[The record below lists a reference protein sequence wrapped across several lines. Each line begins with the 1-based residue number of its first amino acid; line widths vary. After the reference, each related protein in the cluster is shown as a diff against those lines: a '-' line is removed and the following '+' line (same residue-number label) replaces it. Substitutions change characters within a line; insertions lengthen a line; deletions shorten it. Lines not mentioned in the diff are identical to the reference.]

1 LDAKVRLSVQPVKV
15 NLDQDTA
22 FHLFTF
28 FTELSQLSIQDE
40 PVYRDSSPTSQLQDE
55 NSETLTEKK
64 EIFFK
69 DVTFSPDLS
78 VRVDYQVNNIDAVLN
93 DLFLRRASYHFK
105 FYGCKKSASIRFC
118 SIIEKYV

>member
-1 LDAKVRLSVQPVKV
+1 MKV

-40 PVYRDSSPTSQLQDE
+40 PVYRESSPTSQMQDDGD
-55 NSETLTEKK
+55 NAPEKK

-78 VRVDYQVNNIDAVLN
+78 IRVDYQVISKITNLQTICL
-93 DLFLRRASYHFK
+93 LI
-105 FYGCKKSASIRFC
+105 G
-118 SIIEKYV
+118 